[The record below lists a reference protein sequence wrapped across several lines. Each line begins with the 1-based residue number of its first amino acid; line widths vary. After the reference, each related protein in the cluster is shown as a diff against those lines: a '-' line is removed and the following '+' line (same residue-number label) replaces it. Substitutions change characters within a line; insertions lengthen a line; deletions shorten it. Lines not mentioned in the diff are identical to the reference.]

1 VGIVFVSVC
10 FTGLYGD
17 TMKRNLHDKS
27 EAIRK
32 MINSGMQYKEIAYEL
47 KVNEYALK
55 SHILDYFDVVKVATY
70 KAKTRT
76 SQIKETDK
84 NEILA
89 MHKDGITCGVIAKT
103 FNVTYSAIYSF
114 IKKNKGEA

>member
-1 VGIVFVSVC
+1 
-10 FTGLYGD
+10 
-17 TMKRNLHDKS
+17 MKHNLHDKS

-32 MINSGMQYKEIAYEL
+32 MINNGMMYKEIAYEL

-70 KAKTRT
+70 KNKVRT

-89 MHKDGITCGVIAKT
+89 MYKDGITCGVIAKT
-103 FNVTYSAIYSF
+103 FNVKYSAIYSF
-114 IKKNKGEA
+114 VKKNKDKS

>member
-1 VGIVFVSVC
+1 
-10 FTGLYGD
+10 
-17 TMKRNLHDKS
+17 MKHNLHDKS

-32 MINSGMQYKEIAYEL
+32 MINSGMQYKEIAYKL
-47 KVNEYALK
+47 GVNNYSLK
-55 SHILDYFDVVKVATY
+55 SHIFTYFDVVKVATY
-70 KAKTRT
+70 KNKVRT
-76 SQIKETDK
+76 SQIKKEHQ